1 MSALLSS
8 ISSINGSD
16 IKVSAALD
24 GKGKECLLLSTIA
37 IFIFQETV
45 QAQNTVMN
53 KRSKIFLRTY
63 IIIFEMNQSSSDRFL
78 QCVIYMHDLDSSF

>member
-24 GKGKECLLLSTIA
+24 GKGKECLLLSTMA
-37 IFIFQETV
+37 IFIFQDTV

-53 KRSKIFLRTY
+53 K
-63 IIIFEMNQSSSDRFL
+63 
-78 QCVIYMHDLDSSF
+78 

>member
-37 IFIFQETV
+37 IFILQETV
-45 QAQNTVMN
+45 QVQNTVMN
-53 KRSKIFLRTY
+53 KRSKFPFLRTY
-63 IIIFEMNQSSSDRFL
+63 DIIFEMNQSSSDRFL
-78 QCVIYMHDLDSSF
+78 QYVIYICTI